1 MTTSQ
6 SPSRH
11 YDGDPDV
18 PFGGPPFGTRR
29 LGAPVP
35 PARPAARHRAAPWP
49 TAAQRS
55 GAAPAARPRRRARR
69 SVPTV
74 RHALGAAVLLLG
86 VVGPLVA
93 AVPVVGAAG
102 RPLAVLGLVA
112 GVLGTV
118 RRARPGGRGLAVAGT
133 VLCVL
138 GLVVA
143 LADVAVLA
151 GG

>member
-1 MTTSQ
+1 M
-6 SPSRH
+6 
-11 YDGDPDV
+11 
-18 PFGGPPFGTRR
+18 
-29 LGAPVP
+29 
-35 PARPAARHRAAPWP
+35 
-49 TAAQRS
+49 
-55 GAAPAARPRRRARR
+55 
-69 SVPTV
+69 
-74 RHALGAAVLLLG
+74 LLLG
-86 VVGPLVA
+86 AVGPLVA

-118 RRARPGGRGLAVAGT
+118 RERRGRPGGRGVAAAGT

-143 LADVAVLA
+143 LAHVAVLA